1 MSNAVQRMGLE
12 ARDSQA
18 QRRSSMTLPNSTGM
32 HCDLL
37 KRRTSTKLKFGKYG
51 KMIVP
56 KGLRKLTIQTQRG
69 KNEKKIQVGRGG
81 EKNKTNAGSKKEKP

>member
-12 ARDSQA
+12 AWDSQA

-37 KRRTSTKLKFGKYG
+37 KRHTSTKLKFGKYG
-51 KMIVP
+51 KNDCA
-56 KGLRKLTIQTQRG
+56 KGLKEINNINTTR
-69 KNEKKIQVGRGG
+69 EK
-81 EKNKTNAGSKKEKP
+81 